1 MGTSNDASKPVWAYA
16 PKVEISILVLVPT
29 QNSKT
34 RDISMMQ
41 AAQDRQ
47 RHGGANR
54 LSTPEVWCVFIQ

>member
-16 PKVEISILVLVPT
+16 PKVEIPILVLVPT
-29 QNSKT
+29 QNSNP
-34 RDISMMQ
+34 DISMMQ

-47 RHGGANR
+47 RHDGANR